1 MRHKKYDIFISYRRS
16 CSYDTANLI
25 ATKLKMAGYSVF
37 FDLESLRSNKFNTQL
52 YHAIDNCTDF
62 LAVLPPNALDRCVN
76 EDDWVRL
83 EVCRALKGDK
93 NIIPIMLNG
102 FSWPNPMPDGMEE
115 LRNYQAITASSVEH
129 FDLAMERLQNRYLKS
144 KKRKSLLRYVKFS
157 GVILAS
163 VIAILALL
171 WGVFSFLSK
180 DVCVK
185 YATQLTSQAS
195 FVSVIAEENYKFR
208 QNWNVFVYMLNDET
222 SPELL
227 EMAQDDFIEQINLT
241 EQNLKQAQTLLST
254 AKVEIPLYH
263 QVLLSMYGINSE
275 DLSIGSQFAMLYY
288 NDYLSF
294 LENVRMAVTEP
305 NNIKYRRFVSALF
318 EAFDH
323 EVNVYYAGLLS
334 ILSYFPESSLTAY
347 KQLSPQWIYFP
358 IQRYVLGETE
368 DYYAQIINTETI
380 LAEKAMSEGLIEL
393 DDAVSDE
400 LDMKFQLKKQAYK
413 HILFNVNTK
422 EGLNY
427 GG

>member
-1 MRHKKYDIFISYRRS
+1 MKQRKYDIFISYRRS
-16 CSYDTANLI
+16 SYDTANLI
-25 ATKLKMAGYSVF
+25 ATRLKMAGYSVF
-37 FDLESLRSNKFNTQL
+37 FDMESLRSNKFNTQL
-52 YHAIDNCTDF
+52 YQAIDNCTDF

-144 KKRKSLLRYVKFS
+144 KKRKPLLRYVKFS

-195 FVSVIAEENYKFR
+195 FVSVIAEENHGIRKDWEAFD
-208 QNWNVFVYMLNDET
+208 NTLNLET
-222 SPELL
+222 NPRRIAAMQE
-227 EMAQDDFIEQINLT
+227 DFMKRIDLAEK
-241 EQNLKQAQTLLST
+241 NLKQAQALIDT
-254 AKVEIPLYH
+254 AKVDISLYH
-263 QVLLSMYGINSE
+263 QVLLSMYDINSE
-275 DLSIGSQFAMLYY
+275 ELSMGPQYAMLYY
-288 NDYLSF
+288 TDYLGF
-294 LENVRMAVTEP
+294 LENMRMAVATP
-305 NNIKYRRFVSALF
+305 NSMNRRFVSALF

-334 ILSYFPESSLTAY
+334 ILSYCPESSLTAY

-358 IQRYVLGETE
+358 IQLYKLGETE
-368 DYYAQIINTETI
+368 DYYTQIINTETM
-380 LAEKAMSEGLIEL
+380 LAEKAMSKYESTLELYDANL
-393 DDAVSDE
+393 DDIERKLQAIEACIQSDS
-400 LDMKFQLKKQAYK
+400 
-413 HILFNVNTK
+413 I
-422 EGLNY
+422 
-427 GG
+427 